1 MASLLRAGNLLRGVS
16 RSNVAEFEASLK
28 RGAFLSSSAWRH
40 KRSSSS
46 TSKLNKHLKED
57 AEVVIIGGG
66 VLGTSIAYHLAKKG
80 LKDVVLLEKSE
91 LTAGS
96 TWHAAGLTTYFH
108 PGINLKHI
116 HYYSIQLYSKL
127 EEETGQ
133 DVGFHKPGSLRL
145 CTTAE
150 RMDEAKYH
158 MQRQGWHK
166 APQWLVTP
174 DEIAKMHP
182 LIKMDDVLGGLF
194 NPGDGHIDPYSLT
207 QALAIGARMYGAD
220 LYMPAPV
227 TGLNYR
233 ADGRW
238 DVHTEHGTIKAKEVV
253 NAAGFWAREVGHM
266 AGHELPLAAIH
277 HQYVVTSTIPEVAA
291 LKHELP
297 VIRDL
302 EGSYYCRQ
310 ERQGLLLGPYEH
322 PDKMRIQE
330 EWWDGVPPGFG
341 KELFES
347 DLDRISDNMAMAMEF
362 IPVLADANIASV
374 VSGPITYSPDVLSI
388 TGPAFDLHHM
398 WLAVGTGYGIVHAG
412 GMGKYLADWIMD
424 GEPPYDLN
432 ELDQGRY
439 GKWATKEYVMAKA
452 RESYGNN
459 NQIGHPKLE
468 RPAGRPIRKNAIF
481 ERLVERGAE
490 MGFHVGWDQ
499 PNWFALPGDDA
510 GYRPSFRRTNWF
522 EPVGREYDLVLN
534 KVGIIDLS
542 PFGKFEVKG
551 KDAAEFL
558 NVMVANVLPKVGCT
572 NISHMLSPRGRVYA
586 ELTVSTLS
594 PDHYF
599 LLTGSSSEF
608 HDLRWLQDHAR
619 KAQYDVIIENVTD
632 DMSCLGIAGPLSRA
646 VLSKLT
652 SSDMTDKQ
660 FKFLTFKHI
669 ELAGVPVRA
678 MRISYTGE
686 LGWELYHKNENT
698 ADLYEALLRAGEE
711 FGIGDFGT
719 YAMTSLRIEKGFRA
733 WGQEMNMDT
742 TPLEAG
748 LDYFIKLDK
757 GVDFIGREAL
767 LRHKENGVHK
777 KLCMLTVETTD
788 VDPEGNESIW
798 FGGKV
803 VGNTTSGSY
812 SYRLKKSIALAY
824 LPLEL
829 TELGSRV
836 EVELLGTKCPAI
848 VVKDPL
854 FETEPVR
861 TRRQQKAAQKARMYH
876 ERAGLKAEA

>member
-1 MASLLRAGNLLRGVS
+1 MASVLRVGSLLRGISRGYG
-16 RSNVAEFEASLK
+16 AETCLK
-28 RGAFLSSSAWRH
+28 RCAFLSCTSWRH
-40 KRSSSS
+40 NSSGSS
-46 TSKLNKHLKED
+46 TSKLNKRLKED
-57 AEVVIIGGG
+57 AEVVVIGGG
-66 VLGTSIAYHLAKKG
+66 VLGTSIAYHLAKQG
-80 LKDVVLLEKSE
+80 MKDVVLLEKSE

-116 HYYSIQLYSKL
+116 HYYSIQLFNKL

-133 DVGFHKPGSLRL
+133 NVGFHTPGSLRL
-145 CTTAE
+145 CTTPE
-150 RMDEAKYH
+150 RMDEAKYQ

-182 LIKMDDVLGGLF
+182 LLKMDDVLGGLF
-194 NPGDGHIDPYSLT
+194 NPDDGHIDPYSLT
-207 QALAIGARMYGAD
+207 QALAIGARKYGAE

-227 TGLNYR
+227 TSLSQR
-233 ADGRW
+233 TDGGW
-238 DVHTEHGTIKAKEVV
+238 DVGTEHGTIRAKQVV
-253 NAAGFWAREVGHM
+253 NAAGFWGREVGLM
-266 AGHELPLAAIH
+266 AGMDLPMVAIH

-291 LKHELP
+291 LKHEIP

-310 ERQGLLLGPYEH
+310 ERQGLLFGPYEH
-322 PDKMRIQE
+322 PDKMKLQE
-330 EWWDGVPPGFG
+330 EWWDSVTPGFG

-347 DLDRISDNMAMAMEF
+347 DLDRISDNTAMAMER

-374 VSGPITYSPDVLSI
+374 VSGPITYSPDVLSM
-388 TGPAFDLHHM
+388 TGPAFDAPNM
-398 WLAVGTGYGIVHAG
+398 WLAVGTGYGIIHG
-412 GMGKYLADWIMD
+412 GGIGKYLADWIID

-439 GKWATKEYVMAKA
+439 GKWATKDYVLAKA
-452 RESYGNN
+452 RESYGLN

-490 MGFHVGWDQ
+490 MGFHVGWEQ

-510 GYRPSFRRTNWF
+510 GYKPSFRRSNWF

-534 KVGIIDLS
+534 NVGIIDLT
-542 PFGKFEVKG
+542 PFGKFEVEG
-551 KDAAEFL
+551 KDASKFL
-558 NVMVANVLPKVGCT
+558 DIMVANALPKVGCT
-572 NISHMLSPRGRVYA
+572 NISHMLSPKGKVYA
-586 ELTVSTLS
+586 EFTVSTIA

-608 HDLRWLQDHAR
+608 HDLRWLHDYA
-619 KAQYDVIIENVTD
+619 KKGNYDVTIKNVTD
-632 DMSCLGIAGPLSRA
+632 DISCLGIAGPHARS
-646 VLSKLT
+646 VLSSLT
-652 SSDMTDKQ
+652 SEDLSHSG
-660 FKFLTFKHI
+660 FKFLTI
-669 ELAGVPVRA
+669 RDMELAGVPVRA

-686 LGWELYHKNENT
+686 LGWELYHKNEHT
-698 ADLYEALLRAGEE
+698 AELYEALLKAGEK

-719 YAMTSLRIEKGFRA
+719 YAMTALRVEKGFRA
-733 WGQEMNMDT
+733 WGLEMNMDT

-748 LDYFIKLDK
+748 LDYFIKFDK

-767 LRHKENGVHK
+767 LKHKENGIKK

-788 VDPEGNESIW
+788 VDPEGNETIW

-803 VGNTTSGSY
+803 VGNTTSGAY
-812 SYRLKKSIALAY
+812 SYRLKKSISLAY

-829 TELGSRV
+829 TEIGSRV
-836 EVELLGTKCPAI
+836 EVELLGAKCPAT
-848 VVKDPL
+848 VVKEPL
-854 FETEPVR
+854 FDTEPVR
-861 TRRQQKAAQKARMYH
+861 TRRQLKAAK
-876 ERAGLKAEA
+876 KDKTNV